1 MALTITKPNPNAKL
15 MAMIRNLHKQGLL
28 DSPSYRQTLKDE
40 AEKLRISDEELE
52 RLIVEVKAPMFRL
65 KEMIRKFHKEGSLDK
80 PSNRQKL
87 KDEASKSSMSDDELE
102 RLIAEVKDQMF
113 RLKEMIRKFHKEGS
127 LDKPSNQQTLKD
139 EASKSGMS
147 DDELKSLIAEVKG
160 EQQGDY
166 SGGTTEG
173 GGTITG
179 GDGENVKNDNDRKY
193 TPYIIGAAIIIAVA
207 CLLFWQPWKN
217 GPVEPPPP
225 HPCDTVVKIKNI
237 ARAKANYVNLLRQKP
252 DDSVNIKECIDK
264 CDEIL
269 ETAKYSTLSA
279 KRGTSPNGEQNK
291 LGFEDERGYIVID
304 FLYDEE
310 IGRHSEI
317 IALKNK
323 GKCGVVG
330 GTLKDGVSEFKYM
343 EVFWISGNRSYYR
356 LVKNNSGDADEAKVK
371 DGKLIINEHI
381 ID

>member
-40 AEKLRISDEELE
+40 AAKLRISDEELE
-52 RLIVEVKAPMFRL
+52 RLIAEVKEPMFRL
-65 KEMIRKFHKEGSLDK
+65 KEMIRKFHKECSLDK

-102 RLIAEVKDQMF
+102 RLIAEVKDPMF

-127 LDKPSNQQTLKD
+127 LDNPSNRQTLKD
-139 EASKSGMS
+139 EASRVGVS
-147 DDELKSLIAEVKG
+147 DEELERLIAEIAPPPPD
-160 EQQGDY
+160 GDN
-166 SGGTTEG
+166 
-173 GGTITG
+173 
-179 GDGENVKNDNDRKY
+179 GDNGRKERKHY
-193 TPYIIGAAIIIAVA
+193 TPYIIGAVVLIVVVS
-207 CLLFWQPWKN
+207 LLLWHPWTIGDETTTTVKT
-217 GPVEPPPP
+217 